1 MDFAKSNIRIS
12 LSLSP
17 GEPLIIDDR
26 LLHVKTLK
34 ILFAVTREFVSVAFA
49 IPYHQNIPMD
59 KYIHLSF
66 LLLFPVDLVIGRYP
80 EILSIDPRI
89 LCAYCLAVP
98 FHRNTPT
105 DNFSPLSSIHSSPVV
120 HVFHNGLWNTIRSSK
135 NSSVAYCSAILVCL
149 HYGCFPYVWQY
160 SLVSLGMIILILL
173 IQHVCECTQSS
184 VDPFKLSFRLRRH
197 FKRELVLNQS
207 NCHRLYP

>member
-1 MDFAKSNIRIS
+1 MNFAKSNIRIS

-34 ILFAVTREFVSVAFA
+34 ILSAVTREFVSVAFA

-98 FHRNTPT
+98 FHLNTPT
-105 DNFSPLSSIHSSPVV
+105 DNFSPLSSIQSSPVV
-120 HVFHNGLWNTIRSSK
+120 HVFHNGL
-135 NSSVAYCSAILVCL
+135 
-149 HYGCFPYVWQY
+149 
-160 SLVSLGMIILILL
+160 
-173 IQHVCECTQSS
+173 
-184 VDPFKLSFRLRRH
+184 
-197 FKRELVLNQS
+197 
-207 NCHRLYP
+207 

>member
-1 MDFAKSNIRIS
+1 MAYGPTSPLGGSRIFYSSTYILGLWPLFYSGKWIFAKSNIRIS

-34 ILFAVTREFVSVAFA
+34 ILSAVTREFVSVAFA
-49 IPYHQNIPMD
+49 IPYHRNIPMD

-98 FHRNTPT
+98 FHLNTPT

-135 NSSVAYCSAILVCL
+135 I
-149 HYGCFPYVWQY
+149 PQ
-160 SLVSLGMIILILL
+160 
-173 IQHVCECTQSS
+173 
-184 VDPFKLSFRLRRH
+184 
-197 FKRELVLNQS
+197 
-207 NCHRLYP
+207 

>member
-17 GEPLIIDDR
+17 GEPFITDDR
-26 LLHVKTLK
+26 LLQQK
-34 ILFAVTREFVSVAFA
+34 ILIILSDVLLKLCAIAFA
-49 IPYHQNIPMD
+49 IPYHRKIPMD

-66 LLLFPVDLVIGRYP
+66 LLLFLVDLIIGRYP

-98 FHRNTPT
+98 FHLNTPT

-120 HVFHNGLWNTIRSSK
+120 HVFHNGL
-135 NSSVAYCSAILVCL
+135 
-149 HYGCFPYVWQY
+149 
-160 SLVSLGMIILILL
+160 
-173 IQHVCECTQSS
+173 
-184 VDPFKLSFRLRRH
+184 
-197 FKRELVLNQS
+197 
-207 NCHRLYP
+207 

>member
-34 ILFAVTREFVSVAFA
+34 ILSAVTREFVSVAFA

-98 FHRNTPT
+98 CRLNTPT
-105 DNFSPLSSIHSSPVV
+105 N
-120 HVFHNGLWNTIRSSK
+120 
-135 NSSVAYCSAILVCL
+135 
-149 HYGCFPYVWQY
+149 
-160 SLVSLGMIILILL
+160 
-173 IQHVCECTQSS
+173 
-184 VDPFKLSFRLRRH
+184 
-197 FKRELVLNQS
+197 
-207 NCHRLYP
+207 